1 MSNHVNITAGC
12 KQVLLEALDGMG
24 SLEEEKCYDCEDF
37 CDSDIDKNLDNSQNK
52 IIYCVIFKKSSL
64 LDKHYNMHILETW
77 FMETATFYDRS

>member
-37 CDSDIDKNLDNSQNK
+37 CDSDIDKNLD
-52 IIYCVIFKKSSL
+52 IIRIKLYIV
-64 LDKHYNMHILETW
+64 
-77 FMETATFYDRS
+77 